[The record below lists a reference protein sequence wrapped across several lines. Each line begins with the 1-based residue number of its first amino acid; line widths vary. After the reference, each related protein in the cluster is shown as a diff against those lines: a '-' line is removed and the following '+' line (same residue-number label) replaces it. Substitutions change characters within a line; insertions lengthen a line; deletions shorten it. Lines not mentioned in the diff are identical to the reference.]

1 MRLAADMSYQSPQ
14 DPSMYRPRSGHHP
27 PDLSVTSKGPVPLMT
42 RMNSVHKQTKALT
55 WNMAA
60 INNNPFEYWITT
72 DDVEY
77 NNLMKA
83 VSDFIQTP
91 SVDKDVPVSNVITED
106 MFKKLT
112 EKMTSIGWTG
122 IEEVK
127 TRWDN
132 EYKNRTIISGFIKDP
147 LLGKKRLA
155 SMPDRVT
162 NTIMTVDQGTVTR
175 PTVINCYEG
184 DLSNGNK
191 WFDQW
196 LDFVFTK
203 KVQVNKK
210 GTVKTSNIYELFQP
224 IKQSKYPSITTEEEK
239 ISIPLQTMALAI
251 FDGILVHM
259 LNQLSPSHWQRIRTD
274 ICSNL
279 NKKKSEHSLTILE
292 NTYGDYDVAFLQEV
306 SGNFKILSQNRTIS
320 EKFDIFSPTNMDTE
334 RDQNSFIML
343 TKGRFHQFQDE
354 TAEVLH
360 HFDGMESPVVAG
372 DLFVMSATDKEDG
385 DKFLFASFH
394 GDTNGLAT
402 IPVVTAVHNYTKTV
416 RPNHKLLFGMDAN
429 TYEKPEK
436 DQQGVAKFVEF
447 FTSLSMKSCWR
458 FTALA
463 DFLINYTTYCARTHL
478 QPQLNKA
485 ASITERDTKGDKNP
499 KDFMLFY
506 QKHFSVVSSRKDN
519 TGQGSFTEEMVFP
532 TLSFPSD
539 HAITST
545 VLTEL

>member
-1 MRLAADMSYQSPQ
+1 MRYAAADVSYQSPQ

-27 PDLSVTSKGPVPLMT
+27 PDLSATTYKGPVPLMT

-91 SVDKDVPVSNVITED
+91 SADKDVSVYNVITED

-112 EKMTSIGWTG
+112 EKMTAVGWTG
-122 IEEVK
+122 IDEVK

-132 EYKNRTIISGFIKDP
+132 EYKNRTIITGFIKDP

-162 NTIMTVDQGTVTR
+162 NTILTVDQGTVTR

-184 DLSNGNK
+184 DLSDNNK

-203 KVQVNKK
+203 KIQVSKK

-224 IKQSKYPSITTEEEK
+224 IKQSKYPSITTDEEK

-259 LNQLSPSHWQRIRTD
+259 LNQLSPAHWQRIRTD

-306 SGNFKILSQNRTIS
+306 SGNFRMLSQNRSIS
-320 EKFDIFSPTNMDTE
+320 EKFDIFSPTN
-334 RDQNSFIML
+334 
-343 TKGRFHQFQDE
+343 
-354 TAEVLH
+354 
-360 HFDGMESPVVAG
+360 
-372 DLFVMSATDKEDG
+372 
-385 DKFLFASFH
+385 
-394 GDTNGLAT
+394 
-402 IPVVTAVHNYTKTV
+402 
-416 RPNHKLLFGMDAN
+416 
-429 TYEKPEK
+429 
-436 DQQGVAKFVEF
+436 QQ
-447 FTSLSMKSCWR
+447 
-458 FTALA
+458 
-463 DFLINYTTYCARTHL
+463 
-478 QPQLNKA
+478 Q
-485 ASITERDTKGDKNP
+485 
-499 KDFMLFY
+499 
-506 QKHFSVVSSRKDN
+506 
-519 TGQGSFTEEMVFP
+519 
-532 TLSFPSD
+532 
-539 HAITST
+539 
-545 VLTEL
+545 